1 MKQLGFGLE
10 LRLHGP
16 QLNLEDWH
24 LLSRT
29 SRTTGGQGAQS
40 RLMRVQSSQGRDVCT
55 SNALVLGS
63 KAHTRETATSTQ

>member
-24 LLSRT
+24 L
-29 SRTTGGQGAQS
+29 GQ
-40 RLMRVQSSQGRDVCT
+40 
-55 SNALVLGS
+55 LVGKER
-63 KAHTRETATSTQ
+63 KAA